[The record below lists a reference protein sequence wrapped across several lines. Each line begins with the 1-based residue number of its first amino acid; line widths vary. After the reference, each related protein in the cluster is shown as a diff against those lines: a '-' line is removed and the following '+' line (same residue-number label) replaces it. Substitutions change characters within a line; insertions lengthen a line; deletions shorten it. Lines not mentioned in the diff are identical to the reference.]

1 MAKITFQNNY
11 TTGGIE
17 DLKILDDVNN
27 FRWVRGSFGI
37 LLGMNYLDSKKEE
50 ESRSVLV
57 YKYFNDLEVTVE
69 RQSDGDDLREI
80 YSFVNKSQKDIDLS
94 QDEYGVLLS
103 FADGGD
109 IPIVAVN
116 RRAYSR
122 VFKISD
128 YFCVY
133 NSRTGSQEDGVG
145 LALTD
150 GVLGEYKATKYSLRA
165 VTEHTI
171 GLPKLTLKPEESIS
185 FSWKIFYFENL
196 QDFEKKVRECKKEY
210 LLKEKDRLETK
221 LKDYTA
227 RENSD
232 LTISENASPENDQVV
247 SDALTIARLNERI
260 DAVTRQISSFDSNN
274 AVFTDKDTDELNDN
288 FAKQKLCIIQ
298 ENGVRS
304 FLPIVEQDLIFDLS
318 SLTQDDKKS
327 LAKKLKGQK
336 SLVLKGVLSSSD
348 ALSESIRKRALK
360 AVKSPKTITELNVL
374 SRYSILKTASALDPT
389 FSDPLSTLTPLFM
402 AITRFPDLF

>member
-57 YKYFNDLEVTVE
+57 YKYFNDLEVTVK

-122 VFKISD
+122 IFKTSD

-196 QDFEKKVRECKKEY
+196 QDFEKKTV
-210 LLKEKDRLETK
+210 
-221 LKDYTA
+221 
-227 RENSD
+227 
-232 LTISENASPENDQVV
+232 
-247 SDALTIARLNERI
+247 
-260 DAVTRQISSFDSNN
+260 
-274 AVFTDKDTDELNDN
+274 
-288 FAKQKLCIIQ
+288 
-298 ENGVRS
+298 
-304 FLPIVEQDLIFDLS
+304 
-318 SLTQDDKKS
+318 
-327 LAKKLKGQK
+327 
-336 SLVLKGVLSSSD
+336 
-348 ALSESIRKRALK
+348 
-360 AVKSPKTITELNVL
+360 
-374 SRYSILKTASALDPT
+374 
-389 FSDPLSTLTPLFM
+389 
-402 AITRFPDLF
+402 